1 MMEPVTRLHME
12 VCRVLCDVETHGI
25 KIDTDKLSVIEKQF
39 KEEYKQLEADLDRI
53 VKNLCGDTPI
63 NLASAEDKSKFFYS
77 VVVKDKKR
85 WKNIFDLGTELRDG
99 KRRKR
104 FVRTTTTRNFIMHY
118 RPNVR
123 PFMKT
128 QQHNC
133 GNCGGR
139 GTVEYVRKDGTYG
152 IPRKCKQC
160 FGRGN
165 IYHETKEV
173 AGLGLRPEN
182 EKDLSVHGFKTD
194 VNTIKSKLLQVTGV
208 KREFLEK

>member
-1 MMEPVTRLHME
+1 
-12 VCRVLCDVETHGI
+12 
-25 KIDTDKLSVIEKQF
+25 
-39 KEEYKQLEADLDRI
+39 
-53 VKNLCGDTPI
+53 
-63 NLASAEDKSKFFYS
+63 
-77 VVVKDKKR
+77 
-85 WKNIFDLGTELRDG
+85 
-99 KRRKR
+99 
-104 FVRTTTTRNFIMHY
+104 
-118 RPNVR
+118 
-123 PFMKT
+123 MKT

-208 KREFLEK
+208 KREFLEKYMRYNALATYLNTFIKTSRIIQTATGIFILSLCNVSQQLVGFLLVTQTSRTCLAVVHSLFVLPL